1 MYFLSLKCAK
11 RKQIKWNASVH
22 FVLKQNEPKIQDD
35 FKEIFELLRKIAD
48 KSNAP
53 AFFALQKQLH
63 LIYSYF

>member
-1 MYFLSLKCAK
+1 M
-11 RKQIKWNASVH
+11 
-22 FVLKQNEPKIQDD
+22 KQNEPKIQDD
-35 FKEIFELLRKIAD
+35 FEEIFELPLKIAD